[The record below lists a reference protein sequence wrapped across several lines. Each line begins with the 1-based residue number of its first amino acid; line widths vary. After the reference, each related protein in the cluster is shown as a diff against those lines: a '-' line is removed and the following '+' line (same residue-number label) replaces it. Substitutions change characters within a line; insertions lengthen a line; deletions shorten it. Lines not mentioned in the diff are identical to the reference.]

1 MIKQTLFGLAVA
13 MAPMLVAAHSKSE
26 ATTPADGASVTDV
39 PELSMRF
46 DDPMRIIS
54 VTLTSPD
61 GDVEIERETGMDPA
75 TEFRAVPLEELT
87 PGSYRFDWRG
97 MASDGHPMQGSF
109 SFTVAE

>member
-1 MIKQTLFGLAVA
+1 MIKQSLFGLVVA
-13 MAPMLVAAHSKSE
+13 MAPMLAIAHSKSE
-26 ATTPADGASVTDV
+26 ETTPADGATVTDV

-46 DDPMRIIS
+46 DDPMRIVS
-54 VTLTSPD
+54 VTLSSPD
-61 GDVEIERETGMDPA
+61 GDVEIDRETGMDPA
-75 TEFRAVPLEELT
+75 IEFRAMPLEELA